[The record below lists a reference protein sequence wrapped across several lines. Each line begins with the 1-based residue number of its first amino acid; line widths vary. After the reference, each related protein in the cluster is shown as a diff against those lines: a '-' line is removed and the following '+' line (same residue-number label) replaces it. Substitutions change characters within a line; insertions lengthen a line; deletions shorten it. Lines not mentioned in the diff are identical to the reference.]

1 MRERITS
8 APTPTQRRKELG
20 ATLTRTRHSPRT
32 PVMFEMTTGRGLHNS
47 SRRGSQVRA
56 KSSIAGN
63 GATASPL
70 FLLERTL
77 WTEIEQLNAATNRLR
92 ERILEVKREFSAEP
106 IAAVT
111 EGEPLSVE
119 ARTSGLSRNPLK
131 QRGQNSKDEPPYAVS
146 FTPSHSQKK
155 AANVRLQFTSPR
167 KTPMRENDGSVLTS
181 LAMFEY
187 TPQNEDHREGAC
199 ATENRNASQEVKRG
213 ETFETGMP
221 VHPSDAATM
230 GGPFVVDLQK
240 LAHGAA
246 NNTAAKPAELST
258 SVDSARES
266 AKHLLLQANMMG
278 VEQDLNHYMSDLLAI
293 QRDTL
298 DAQKRGLIDPN
309 DASVRALRLGIR
321 DELNACRARILT
333 LESLH
338 SLSPDGVAT
347 KKTIS

>member
-1 MRERITS
+1 MREKTTS
-8 APTPTQRRKELG
+8 AATPMRCRKELA
-20 ATLTRTRHSPRT
+20 ATLTRTRNSPRT
-32 PVMFEMTTGRGLHNS
+32 PVTFELATERGLHNF
-47 SRRGSQVRA
+47 SRRGPRVRA
-56 KSSIAGN
+56 KSSIAVHA
-63 GATASPL
+63 ATASPL
-70 FLLERTL
+70 SLLEQTL

-92 ERILEVKREFSAEP
+92 ERILEVKREFSADA

-111 EGEPLSVE
+111 GGEPLPVE
-119 ARTSGLSRNPLK
+119 ARTGGLFRNPPK
-131 QRGQNSKDEPPYAVS
+131 QRGQNSKDEPPYAVT

-167 KTPMRENDGSVLTS
+167 KTPMKENDSSVLTS

-187 TPQNEDHREGAC
+187 TPQNDDHREGARP
-199 ATENRNASQEVKRG
+199 TENRNVLQELKRD
-213 ETFETGMP
+213 ETFETGTP
-221 VHPSDAATM
+221 VHLSEAATM

-240 LAHGAA
+240 SDHGAA
-246 NNTAAKPAELST
+246 NNTAEKPTELST

-309 DASVRALRLGIR
+309 DSSVRELRLGIR

-333 LESLH
+333 LESLQT
-338 SLSPDGVAT
+338 SLSAGVAT